1 MPCLSIFGPPLPAF
15 SHGTPPAARCGR
27 VGPTVKTG
35 GCRALCLPISGTP
48 LPVSSHGTG
57 PAARW
62 VWWARQPK
70 RGAPGALPSYFRHS
84 ASGLLPQHASSGTL
98 GRVGPTAKMGG
109 CRAPCLPISGTP
121 LPASSHVTGPAAR
134 WIGWAR
140 QPKRGDAGCPA
151 FLFQALRFR
160 ALPTARLQRHAGVG
174 WAKRGSSHGEPLF
187 QYSLGFMRPVLS
199 PLFHNRPVRTFLYNP
214 CFPSF
219 GPPAGLRCKR
229 LQTFDLV
236 SDLRR
241 KYSSPSDTLSH
252 PAV

>member
-1 MPCLSIFGPPLPAF
+1 MP
-15 SHGTPPAARCGR
+15 
-27 VGPTVKTG
+27 
-35 GCRALCLPISGTP
+35 CLPISGTP
-48 LPVSSHGTG
+48 LPDSSHGTP

-62 VWWARQPK
+62 
-70 RGAPGALPSYFRHS
+70 
-84 ASGLLPQHASSGTL
+84 
-98 GRVGPTAKMGG
+98 GRVGPTAKTGG

-121 LPASSHVTGPAAR
+121 LPVSSHSTPPAARWVGWARQPKWVDAGRPAFLFQALRVRTPPTARWGRAGPTAKTGGCRVPCLSIFGTPLPDISHGTGPAAR
-134 WIGWAR
+134 WVGWAR
-140 QPKRGDAGCPA
+140 QPKRVDAGRSA

-160 ALPTARLQRHAGVG
+160 VLPTARLQRHAGVG
-174 WAKRGSSHGEPLF
+174 WAKRGSPHGEPLS

-219 GPPAGLRCKR
+219 GPPAALRCKR

>member
-1 MPCLSIFGPPLPAF
+1 M
-15 SHGTPPAARCGR
+15 
-27 VGPTVKTG
+27 
-35 GCRALCLPISGTP
+35 
-48 LPVSSHGTG
+48 
-57 PAARW
+57 
-62 VWWARQPK
+62 
-70 RGAPGALPSYFRHS
+70 
-84 ASGLLPQHASSGTL
+84 
-98 GRVGPTAKMGG
+98 
-109 CRAPCLPISGTP
+109 PCLPISGTP
-121 LPASSHVTGPAAR
+121 LPDSSHGTPPAAR
-134 WIGWAR
+134 WVGWAR
-140 QPKRGDAGCPA
+140 QPKWVDAGRPAFLFQALRFRTPPTARWGRAGPTAETGDTGCPA

-160 ALPTARLQRHAGVG
+160 ALPTARVQRHAGVG
-174 WAKRGSSHGEPLF
+174 WAKRGSPHGEPLS

-219 GPPAGLRCKR
+219 GPPAALRCKR

>member
-1 MPCLSIFGPPLPAF
+1 MPGALPLYF
-15 SHGTPPAARCGR
+15 RPPASGLFPRHAS
-27 VGPTVKTG
+27 
-35 GCRALCLPISGTP
+35 SGT
-48 LPVSSHGTG
+48 LRSGGSDSQNG
-57 PAARW
+57 W
-62 VWWARQPK
+62 M
-70 RGAPGALPSYFRHS
+70 PGALPSYFRHS
-84 ASGLLPQHASSGTL
+84 ASGLLPRHGSSGTL
-98 GRVGPTAKMGG
+98 GLVGPTAKTGG
-109 CRAPCLPISGTP
+109 T
-121 LPASSHVTGPAAR
+121 
-134 WIGWAR
+134 
-140 QPKRGDAGCPA
+140 GCPA

-219 GPPAGLRCKR
+219 GPPAALRCKR